1 MEQNLREI
9 GFNANLIQFAITTLG
24 RINITILDI
33 YDIAL
38 RVALLT
44 NTQAPDDITL
54 AKNQLF
60 IDIYNTLL
68 ADNHLSMEPK
78 ARIGNTIRHLVGNRR
93 LQFEQQLLQQ
103 AQRPSFIQPQPLLS
117 IPERQLPPGW
127 VATTNEFGRPI
138 FRNQVNGEIRF
149 AFPEAAS
156 IAAAQAQAPSAP
168 PPLDPVLIDR
178 VKTNYYPNISEFS
191 RIPAL
196 EIIEMLYSPEMPP
209 HLTQDDVELI
219 INNYVG
225 TNISRVRKGDSF
237 TVSVPYE
244 TDILECAKIYFK
256 NNAFTAKNHYSY
268 QSPTVRQLP
277 NCTVPF
283 KWHPHNERERPLM
296 YNPVRTMSSRLFPQN
311 TNTVRWLMS
320 TQINPIPSLAEGQQ
334 YMFVLDYY
342 DAKTDYDLRT
352 DVIKIDE
359 VRKRM
364 EYMTSEAYRVQ
375 QALEA
380 KQKEEHERKERI
392 ASIER
397 ARQEGILASQREN
410 QRKKDQEQR
419 DKETRENMS
428 RFFGGFKSNRK
439 QSNRKQS
446 NRKQSN
452 RKQKINK
459 NINALQRLK

>member
-1 MEQNLREI
+1 MEQNLRDI
-9 GFNANLIQFAITTLG
+9 GFNPNLIQFAITALG

-60 IDIYNTLL
+60 IDIYNRLL
-68 ADNHLSMEPK
+68 EDNHLSMEPR

-103 AQRPSFIQPQPLLS
+103 SQRPSFIQPPPQPLLT

-225 TNISRVRKGDSF
+225 TAFHRIRKGNSENI
-237 TVSVPYE
+237 SVPYE

-256 NNAFTAKNHYSY
+256 DNAITAKQHYSY
-268 QSPTVRQLP
+268 KSRTVSQTYNLQFNMD
-277 NCTVPF
+277 NCNIPF

-296 YNPVRTMSSRLFPQN
+296 YRPFHLVAGKLFPQN
-311 TNTVRWLMS
+311 TNTVRWLIS
-320 TQINPIPSLAEGQQ
+320 SFANPIPSLAEAQQ
-334 YMFVLDYY
+334 NMFVLDYY
-342 DAKTDYDLRT
+342 DAKTDYNYSQQSIIMT
-352 DVIKIDE
+352 D

-410 QRKKDQEQR
+410 QRKKDQEER
-419 DKETRENMS
+419 DKQTRENMS
-428 RFFGGFKSNRK
+428 RYFGGFKRNRK

-452 RKQKINK
+452 RKQNK
-459 NINALQRLK
+459 